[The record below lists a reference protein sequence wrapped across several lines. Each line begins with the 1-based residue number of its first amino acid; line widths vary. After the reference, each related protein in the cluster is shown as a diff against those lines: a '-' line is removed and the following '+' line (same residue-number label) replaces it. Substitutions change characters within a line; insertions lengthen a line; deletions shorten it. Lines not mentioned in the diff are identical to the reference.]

1 MSVTIRPARDGDLE
15 DIGRI
20 YAEAVANTTAT
31 FDLEPWSDEKLVE
44 WFAAHGGRYPA
55 LVAEIAGSAESAE
68 NAGRVVGWA
77 SVSPFHPRPGWSP
90 TVENALYVSPEAR
103 EKGVGG
109 ALLGQLVN
117 EAREA
122 GHRVIVARV
131 VEGNAASLCLHLKLG
146 FVEVGTLEGVG
157 RKFGRLLD
165 VTILQKT
172 LVTEDGEGADGN

>member
-1 MSVTIRPARDGDLE
+1 MSVTIRPARESDLA

-31 FDLEPWSDEKLVE
+31 FDLEPWSDEKLAE

-55 LVAEIAGSAESAE
+55 LVAETAESAKSAE

-77 SVSPFHPRPGWSP
+77 SVSPFHPRPGWAL
-90 TVENALYVSPEAR
+90 TVENALYVEPKAR

-109 ALLGQLVN
+109 ALLEQLIN

-122 GHRVIVARV
+122 GHRVIVARI
-131 VEGNAASLCLHLKLG
+131 VEGNAASLCLHLKVG